1 MNAGL
6 KFVLRF
12 ENADGTF
19 DQSEILYP
27 NGISDYIENA
37 VGDTA
42 LTETVRWTMET
53 SGKDRADKQEYKL
66 RVDYVFCVSRT
77 VHMLEYFHNSS
88 WLEHGGAPEKAVKN
102 AFTYAIDKR
111 LRALGRYNKNE
122 SKIVFQDVEDCL
134 CFVSNG
140 FSTVA
145 SFSDQTKKAVTNSF
159 IAEAMTHSA

>member
-1 MNAGL
+1 
-6 KFVLRF
+6 
-12 ENADGTF
+12 
-19 DQSEILYP
+19 
-27 NGISDYIENA
+27 
-37 VGDTA
+37 
-42 LTETVRWTMET
+42 
-53 SGKDRADKQEYKL
+53 
-66 RVDYVFCVSRT
+66 
-77 VHMLEYFHNSS
+77 MLEYFHNSS

-145 SFSDQTKKAVTNSF
+145 SFSEEGGNQLLYRRGDDRIPA
-159 IAEAMTHSA
+159 